1 MTADQFHDALTL
13 LPGELL
19 AGTDRLRRSSAKP
32 RKIPFARYASLAAC
46 LALVLFC
53 SWFVHGMFHAKG
65 TASNE
70 AAIQS
75 AQGSWRA
82 DPFEAAAPESA
93 ETDTAAGAVYPGITL
108 LETQEVPLPRDS
120 AVNYASIVLISA
132 PEDLPEEL
140 EFPEDRFCDHDLLLL
155 RLTGFSDAPQLLSVA
170 HENGRWIFTFPDCP
184 SGENNWLLL
193 LEVDKGLIAAE
204 QVDVVFAS

>member
-19 AGTDRLRRSSAKP
+19 AETDRLRRSPVKP
-32 RKIPFARYASLAAC
+32 RKIPFARYACLAASLAV
-46 LALVLFC
+46 VLFC
-53 SWFVHGMFHAKG
+53 GWFIHGMFHAKG

-82 DPFEAAAPESA
+82 DTFEAAAPESA
-93 ETDTAAGAVYPGITL
+93 ETDTAAGTLYPGITL
-108 LETQEVPLPRDS
+108 LEAVEVPFPRDS
-120 AVNYASIVLISA
+120 AVSYASVSLVTA

-140 EFPEDRFCDHDLLLL
+140 ELPEYPFCDHDLLVL
-155 RLTGFSDAPQLLSVA
+155 RLTGSADAPRIISISR
-170 HENGRWIFTFPDCP
+170 ESGRWIFTFPDCP
-184 SGENNWLLL
+184 SGEKNWYLL
-193 LEVDKGLIAAE
+193 LEVEKGLIDPE